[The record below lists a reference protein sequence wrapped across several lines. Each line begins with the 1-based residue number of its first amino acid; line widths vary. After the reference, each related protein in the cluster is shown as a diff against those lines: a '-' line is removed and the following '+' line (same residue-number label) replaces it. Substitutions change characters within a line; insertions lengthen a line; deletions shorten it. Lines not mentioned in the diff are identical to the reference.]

1 MTKKRHTPE
10 QIVTL
15 LRQVE
20 VADGLQPGDT
30 TAIGIAIAGI
40 TRDVDSHSH
49 WYKTSGRPTLLAA
62 RDAGYRW
69 IGIEDERAFRVLVL
83 EDAVRMV
90 FEHPWYIVVLLRIV
104 NRPVARTRSG

>member
-49 WYKTSGRPTLLAA
+49 WYKTSGAPAISAFAA
-62 RDAGYRW
+62 SHSASHG
-69 IGIEDERAFRVLVL
+69 
-83 EDAVRMV
+83 
-90 FEHPWYIVVLLRIV
+90 RI
-104 NRPVARTRSG
+104 TTGSTSSMILSRSV

>member
-62 RDAGYRW
+62 RDA
-69 IGIEDERAFRVLVL
+69 
-83 EDAVRMV
+83 VRMV

-104 NRPVARTRSG
+104 NRTVARTRSG

>member
-49 WYKTSGRPTLLAA
+49 WYKTSGVPAISAFAA
-62 RDAGYRW
+62 SHSASHG
-69 IGIEDERAFRVLVL
+69 
-83 EDAVRMV
+83 
-90 FEHPWYIVVLLRIV
+90 RI
-104 NRPVARTRSG
+104 TTGSTSSMILSRSV

>member
-62 RDAGYRW
+62 RDA
-69 IGIEDERAFRVLVL
+69 
-83 EDAVRMV
+83 VRMV

>member
-1 MTKKRHTPE
+1 MTKIRHTPE

-69 IGIEDERAFRVLVL
+69 IGIED
-83 EDAVRMV
+83 AVRMV

-104 NRPVARTRSG
+104 NRPVAQTRSG